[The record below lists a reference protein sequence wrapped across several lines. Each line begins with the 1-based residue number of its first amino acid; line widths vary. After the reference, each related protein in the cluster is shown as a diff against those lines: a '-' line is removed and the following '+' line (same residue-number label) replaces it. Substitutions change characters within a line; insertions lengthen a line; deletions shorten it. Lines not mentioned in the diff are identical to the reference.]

1 VKYDTLTMKTI
12 LSGKG
17 RVVLPAAIRRKLGLL
32 PGACFRIALERG
44 RIVLEPIRPRPP
56 KPVLG
61 IERGTGLPVLKASPR
76 ALPLSSGQI
85 KELLADFP

>member
-1 VKYDTLTMKTI
+1 M
-12 LSGKG
+12 
-17 RVVLPAAIRRKLGLL
+17 LPATVRRKLGLL
-32 PGACFRIALERG
+32 PGASLEIALEAE

-61 IERGTGLPVLKASPR
+61 IERRTGLPVLKASPL
-76 ALPLSSGQI
+76 ALPLSSSEV

>member
-1 VKYDTLTMKTI
+1 LE
-12 LSGKG
+12 
-17 RVVLPAAIRRKLGLL
+17 
-32 PGACFRIALERG
+32 IAVEEE

-61 IERGTGLPVLKASPR
+61 IERRTGLPVLKASLR
-76 ALPLSSGQI
+76 ASPLSSGQV

>member
-1 VKYDTLTMKTI
+1 MKTT
-12 LSGKG
+12 LSSKG
-17 RVVLPAAIRRKLGLL
+17 QVVLPATVRRKLGLL
-32 PGACFRIALERG
+32 PGASLEIAVEEE

-61 IERGTGLPVLKASPR
+61 IERRTGLPVLKASPR
-76 ALPLSSGQI
+76 ALPLSSRQV